1 MCGIAGFIGQFAPI
15 DEQKRVLLEMT
26 NRLAHRG
33 PDGSDIWCDP
43 STGLGHRRL
52 AIHHTVPERALP
64 WPRTAPSREP
74 AALRDPGT
82 RLVLVSRAPYS
93 MLEQYRQFLGGELP
107 CYSAPDGVFGDTD
120 PGEPWEQVPVLS
132 LFHRQGTTVV
142 HVGTAPALGLTAR
155 PAAQTARS

>member
-1 MCGIAGFIGQFAPI
+1 MTHLEPG
-15 DEQKRVLLEMT
+15 VLSGVI
-26 NRLAHRG
+26 AHRTPFEG
-33 PDGSDIWCDP
+33 REGRL
-43 STGLGHRRL
+43 TLVELFAGHRRL

-132 LFHRQGTTVV
+132 LFHREGTTVV